1 MRASRRHIRRFAAA
15 IAIGTITIGA
25 ITTGAPGHAQEARI
39 AMTAIVEHPSL
50 DAVRNGITDVLARAG
65 YLAGANLNLRFES
78 AEADAAKAAAIAAAF
93 AAARPDVI
101 VTISAPSAQ
110 TLIETETDVP
120 IVVVAI
126 GEADAARILG
136 ARTAPGGPVTGVVEV
151 EPPLAAQLALVR
163 TVLPEVTTVT
173 VPYDRDDPRIT
184 VERLEQ
190 AASAAG
196 LDIEAVP
203 IAGDDDL
210 AAVTGQAPAP
220 TRAIYLPPDSLA
232 AAKVEAFFTDDD
244 ATAYPAIFA
253 GTKGPVVR
261 GALATIGYDPYE
273 VGRQAGRLV
282 LRILGGEDPATLAMQ
297 PARATHLVI
306 NVEAAELMG
315 ITLPA
320 EVLDRA
326 SETIEASGPR
336 PRSKP
341 PAPDR

>member
-1 MRASRRHIRRFAAA
+1 MA
-15 IAIGTITIGA
+15 
-25 ITTGAPGHAQEARI
+25 APGHAQDASV
-39 AMTAIVEHPSL
+39 AMTAIVDHPSL

-65 YLAGANLNLRFES
+65 YVAGANMNLRFES
-78 AEADAAKAAAIAAAF
+78 AEADAAKAAAIAVAF
-93 AAARPDVI
+93 ATARPDVI
-101 VTISAPSAQ
+101 VTISAPSAL

-126 GEADAARILG
+126 GEADAARILA
-136 ARTAPGGPVTGVVEV
+136 ARAAPGGPVTGVVEV

-163 TVLPEVTTVT
+163 TLLPEVTTVT
-173 VPYDRDDPRIT
+173 VPYDRDDPRVT

-196 LDIEAVP
+196 LDVEAVP

-232 AAKVEAFFTDDD
+232 AAKVEAFFTDD
-244 ATAYPAIFA
+244 ATAYPAVFA
-253 GTKGPVVR
+253 GTKLPVVR

-282 LRILGGEDPATLAMQ
+282 LRILGGEDPAELAMQ

-320 EVLDRA
+320 AVLDQA
-326 SETIEASGPR
+326 SEIIEAPGPR